1 MTRKAKETERIL
13 LFNNFQ
19 KACEVRRR
27 IVNVCGIA
35 NNTVIPI
42 CKALKMQ
49 ILKPSV
55 LQWVDDEEAF
65 KEAYIKKSKRDAGEV
80 GSFVHRVIVD
90 AAESDFDTQL
100 KFYPYQVIRGVTKLT
115 DEEEKLIT
123 LKGERMAVD
132 EAKLEEYTNVY
143 LTDPAR
149 IEVYHKC
156 EQLCEYLNEFF
167 AGNIPANDA
176 FNRWASYVYPT
187 PEGFKVNGRADFGE
201 LINNNKTKT
210 L

>member
-1 MTRKAKETERIL
+1 MTRKTKEKERIL

-19 KACEVRRR
+19 RADEVRWRVR
-27 IVNVCGIA
+27 NVCGIA

-42 CKALKMQ
+42 CKALKMP

-55 LQWVDDEEAF
+55 LQWVADEEAF
-65 KEAYIKKSKRDAGEV
+65 KEAYVKKSKRDAGEV

-90 AAESDFDTQL
+90 AAESDFNTQL
-100 KFYPYQVIRGVTKLT
+100 KFYPYQAIRGVTQLT
-115 DEEEKLIT
+115 ADEEKLVI
-123 LKGERMAVD
+123 LKGDEMYVD

-149 IEVYHKC
+149 IEIYHKC
-156 EQLCEYLNEFF
+156 EQLCEYLNGFF

-176 FNRWASYVYPT
+176 FNSWAAYVYPT
-187 PEGFKVNGRADFGE
+187 PEGFKVNGRADFGKI
-201 LINNNKTKT
+201 INK
-210 L
+210 